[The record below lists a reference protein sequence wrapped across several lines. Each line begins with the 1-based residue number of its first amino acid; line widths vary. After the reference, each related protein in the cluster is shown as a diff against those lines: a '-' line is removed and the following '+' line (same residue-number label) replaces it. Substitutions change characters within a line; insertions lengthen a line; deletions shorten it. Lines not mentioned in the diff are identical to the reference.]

1 MRDRRKSGRRL
12 IMLVGIVIV
21 AMSLSSCAALKKKAA
36 AKPAP
41 KPVPAA
47 TAIPAS
53 NSGAETQ
60 VLNASN
66 RLRAQNHRAPLRVH
80 SALTNKAR
88 YWSRWMAAG
97 NCGRANGVAK
107 ICHSTLAG
115 GIRVAWTMLA
125 ENVGMASPKN
135 NVLGVIQGLE
145 ASPGHR
151 ANILNTS
158 VDWVGVGVAYDG
170 NAVYITQE
178 FMAT

>member
-1 MRDRRKSGRRL
+1 MRGHRKSGRRSL
-12 IMLVGIVIV
+12 TLVAILVV
-21 AMSLSSCAALKKKAA
+21 AMSLSSCAALKKKVAA
-36 AKPAP
+36 QPAP
-41 KPVPAA
+41 KPAP
-47 TAIPAS
+47 TAIVSANPS
-53 NSGAETQ
+53 AEQQ
-60 VLNASN
+60 VLSAINK
-66 RLRAQNHRAPLRVH
+66 LRAKNQRAPLQVH
-80 SALTNKAR
+80 PALTNKAR

-97 NCGRANGVAK
+97 NCGRTNGVAK

-151 ANILNTS
+151 ANILNTK
-158 VDWVGVGVAYDG
+158 VTYVGVGVAYAG
-170 NAVYITQE
+170 NSVYVTQE

>member
-1 MRDRRKSGRRL
+1 
-12 IMLVGIVIV
+12 MLVGILVV
-21 AMSLSSCAALKKKAA
+21 AMSLSSCATLKKKSA

-41 KPVPAA
+41 RPAAAAVPAA
-47 TAIPAS
+47 SPSAEQQVVNAI
-53 NSGAETQ
+53 NQ
-60 VLNASN
+60 
-66 RLRAQNHRAPLRVH
+66 LRARNGRPALRVH

-97 NCGRANGVAK
+97 NCGRTNGMAK

-115 GIRVAWTMLA
+115 GISVEWTMLA
-125 ENVGMASPKN
+125 ENVGMATPRN
-135 NVLGVIQGLE
+135 NVIGVIQGLE

-151 ANILNTS
+151 ANILNTT
-158 VDWVGVGVAYDG
+158 VDWVGVGVAFDG

>member
-1 MRDRRKSGRRL
+1 M
-12 IMLVGIVIV
+12 

-41 KPVPAA
+41 RPAIAATPIPAA
-47 TAIPAS
+47 SP
-53 NSGAETQ
+53 GAEQQ
-60 VLNASN
+60 VVGAINQ
-66 RLRAQNHRAPLRVH
+66 LRAQNGRPALKVH

-97 NCGRANGVAK
+97 NCGRSNGMAK

-115 GIRVAWTMLA
+115 GIGVAWTMLA
-125 ENVGMASPKN
+125 ENVGMATPRS
-135 NVLGVIQGLE
+135 NVIGVIKGLE

-151 ANILNTS
+151 ANILNST

>member
-1 MRDRRKSGRRL
+1 ML
-12 IMLVGIVIV
+12 IGILVV
-21 AMSLSSCAALKKKAA
+21 AMSLSSCAALKKKSA

-41 KPVPAA
+41 RPAAAAVPAA
-47 TAIPAS
+47 SPSAEQQVVNAI
-53 NSGAETQ
+53 NQ
-60 VLNASN
+60 
-66 RLRAQNHRAPLRVH
+66 LRAQNGRPALRVH

-97 NCGRANGVAK
+97 NCGRTNGLAK

-115 GIRVAWTMLA
+115 GISVAWTMLA
-125 ENVGMASPKN
+125 ENVGMATPRN
-135 NVLGVIQGLE
+135 NVIGVIRGLE

-151 ANILNTS
+151 ANILNST
-158 VDWVGVGVAYDG
+158 VDWVGVGVAFDG

>member
-1 MRDRRKSGRRL
+1 
-12 IMLVGIVIV
+12 MLVGIVVV

-41 KPVPAA
+41 RPAA
-47 TAIPAS
+47 TSAIPAAS
-53 NSGAETQ
+53 PNAEQQ
-60 VLNASN
+60 VVNAIN
-66 RLRAQNHRAPLRVH
+66 QLRAQNGRPALRVH

-97 NCGRANGVAK
+97 NCGRSNGLAK
-107 ICHSTLAG
+107 ICHSTLSG
-115 GIRVAWTMLA
+115 GIAVAWTMLA
-125 ENVGMASPKN
+125 ENVGMATPRN
-135 NVLGVIQGLE
+135 NVIGVIRGLE

-151 ANILNTS
+151 ANILNTT